1 MAEGTLAS
9 VFILRS
15 DFFILDLLCAS
26 VALCFILCTLIR
38 HCHLEGPKFAHDR
51 AQVMERARE
60 AGVEAL
66 VAIGNG
72 SGPDDVGC
80 GLKLAEEYEQQVLPL
95 RSAQPRDD
103 TFLRIYATI
112 GIHPHEAALAE
123 ERHFAEMEK
132 LARDPRVIAWGEI
145 GLDYFYDHSP
155 RDVQQRVFV
164 RQMELA
170 QAAKLPIVIHNRPSD
185 NSENAWEDL
194 FRLLRQHWTSSGLGG
209 ILHCFTGT
217 TAHAQAGM
225 ELGFMISFAGNVSYP
240 KALSIREAAA
250 QIPLERML
258 IETDSPY
265 LAPVPHRGK
274 RNEPAYVTETARHIA
289 QLRGVSGEEIGAATT
304 ENFYRFFGLA

>member
-1 MAEGTLAS
+1 MYVDT
-9 VFILRS
+9 
-15 DFFILDLLCAS
+15 
-26 VALCFILCTLIR
+26 
-38 HCHLEGPKFAHDR
+38 HCHLDGPKFAPDR
-51 AQVMERARE
+51 EQVLARARE

-80 GLKLAEEYEQQVLPL
+80 GIRLAVEFEQQVH
-95 RSAQPRDD
+95 RVRDH
-103 TFLRIYATI
+103 TSLKIYATI

-155 RDVQQRVFV
+155 REVQQKVFV

-170 QAAKLPIVIHNRPSD
+170 GAAGLPIVIHNRPSN
-185 NSENAWEDL
+185 NSDNAWQDL
-194 FRLLRQHWTSSGLGG
+194 FRLLGEHWRGRSG

-217 TAHAQAGM
+217 VEQARVGIEM
-225 ELGFMISFAGNVSYP
+225 GFMISFAGNVSYP
-240 KALSIREAAA
+240 KATSLRQAAA
-250 QIPLERML
+250 EIPLEKML

-274 RNEPAYVTETARHIA
+274 RNEPGFVAETARHIGE
-289 QLRGVSGEEIGAATT
+289 LRGMTGAEVGRATT
-304 ENFYRFFGLA
+304 ENFYRFFKTT